1 MKRFLSFVC
10 LVIMFS
16 LSALA
21 KGENMPKYDI
31 TGAGSGNEGMVLV
44 KVFVY
49 AKSAN
54 DQDLKRAAVHGIVF
68 RGCTGNNSGARQP
81 AMASA
86 ETEASHAEYCREF
99 FAPTGECQNY
109 ASIIAGSYERVKTA
123 KGYKCGAIVQV
134 NKVALRKTLET
145 AGVVRSLSSGF

>member
-1 MKRFLSFVC
+1 MKRFLSFIC
-10 LVIMFS
+10 LVIMLS

-21 KGENMPKYDI
+21 KGDNMPKYDI

-68 RGCTGNNSGARQP
+68 RGCTGNNSGTRQP

-109 ASIIAGSYERVKTA
+109 ASIIACSYERVKTA